1 VGNVVFI
8 IWGTAKAQPWDADDY
23 LKPKDAESACEKTKT
38 TAEEVAPPIDPVLEQ
53 QISWPERYTAKAI
66 DWFVAEMAAL
76 PLPTQNNCFC

>member
-66 DWFVAEMAAL
+66 D
-76 PLPTQNNCFC
+76 